1 MEYWQSMEMRLRYGD
16 DTWVPGGRIL
26 PPGPGDDL
34 TALDGNGRRLLLAL
48 HLLKGIALP
57 DGMESLPLV
66 ARCRRVTQWQE
77 IPLAVAGMQGK
88 ARLVPVLLG
97 LLPEPDTEV
106 EPGWLSP
113 QAEQAAREALRQGG
127 SGCGF
132 MLLPRVDPA
141 SLPRRIDGPS
151 LALPLAV
158 AARRMVA
165 GRSFPSDVVL
175 TGALDDRG
183 GVRSVA
189 CLQEKLDCAL
199 QKKYPARLFL
209 FPHADREMLT
219 APQSIPVACLDD
231 ADALL
236 DLENGNA
243 ADIAARLSSW
253 QKKPAEFFD
262 WIAIADPNFRQQ
274 ALPPLLRL
282 AGQRR
287 WFADLDDD
295 ALSQSLKSLDRIW
308 AMLKDD
314 TSAIE
319 AVLSL
324 IPCDR
329 VAGLPTSTELLH
341 LAEKHK
347 TQGNHRGESIRQWC
361 DISNRCL
368 NELRQTPSHALRL
381 EELNSRVRD
390 MVGILHNAYRF
401 IPSDIPLEWEE
412 QLQKLAAIGP
422 DPAIGKSYGFLTHHM
437 AFCNRLEDA
446 RHHAKLS
453 LCNFC
458 APKDKQRRYADLVFI
473 HLDAGDPDGARQWL
487 CKLLEVPP
495 ATASLA
501 EAAARQTDPF
511 SHAAFVRFCRQCPD
525 TLRDYPVETI
535 LAQAES
541 ERKHPHPWQLWAN
554 NCGRLLVRSNPAL
567 ARRCLCLSR
576 DICLERAS
584 SYALPPMALLPLAA
598 LHAAQLESAQDVLRQ
613 TESVLQRLRED
624 CALSL
629 LHEPHFRPLLAL
641 ADPAAVLDAV
651 NADPARYFPFNYR

>member
-34 TALDGNGRRLLLAL
+34 TALDGNGQRLLLAL

-66 ARCRRVTQWQE
+66 ARCRRATQWRE

-113 QAEQAAREALRQGG
+113 RAEQAAREALRQGG
-127 SGCGF
+127 SGRGF

-141 SLPRRIDGPS
+141 SLARCIDGPS

-183 GVRSVA
+183 GVLSVA
-189 CLQEKLDCAL
+189 CLREKLNCAL
-199 QKKYPARLFL
+199 KNEYPARLFL
-209 FPHADREMLT
+209 FPHADRETLT
-219 APQSIPVACLDD
+219 DPRSIPVACLDD

-243 ADIAARLSSW
+243 ADIAARLPFW

-314 TSAIE
+314 TSATE

-329 VAGLPTSTELLH
+329 VAGLPASTELLH

-361 DISNRCL
+361 DISKRCL

-401 IPSDIPLEWEE
+401 IPSDIPREWEE
-412 QLQKLAAIGP
+412 QLQKFALDP
-422 DPAIGKSYGFLTHHM
+422 DQAIGKCYGFLTQHM
-437 AFCNRLEDA
+437 AFCNRLEEA
-446 RHHAKLS
+446 RRHAERS
-453 LCNFC
+453 LHNFF
-458 APKDKQRRYADLVFI
+458 APEDKQRRHADLVFI

-501 EAAARQTDPF
+501 EAAARQTARY

-525 TLRDYPVETI
+525 TLRGYPVETI

-541 ERKHPHPWQLWAN
+541 ERKHPWQLWAN

-576 DICLERAS
+576 DLCLEQAS
-584 SYALPPMALLPLAA
+584 SCTLPPMALLPLAA

-629 LHEPHFRPLLAL
+629 LHEPHFHPLLTL